1 MKDSEIFN
9 DSLDFNDSDD
19 NNNNKLLFSIEIN
32 LSNEKTQKINI
43 FSNSNPNKI
52 AYDFSIL
59 YNLDFD
65 SHQQLLEKIKYEI
78 SKYNQIKKNN
88 FYKYN
93 YSNNSI
99 KKIRISNNLISYE
112 NNFHTI
118 NNNNNNNKMMKK
130 IENKFKKNSNEKIK
144 KKSKSSSMK
153 NIFDDN
159 IYNRNLLYLKNK
171 NEKIKEIKEQ
181 LDKSQD
187 ELNTFQPK
195 INKISKIA
203 YENRIKN
210 KKQFNNNE
218 IISNYYSYKKEKN
231 KKLFSKL
238 YKNDQIKY
246 SFHPNL
252 KQTYKKNRM
261 LISKSSK
268 NLNYSSRFNLL
279 YDDYKL
285 RQEKIKEKKK
295 LFLNFNEYTFKPEI
309 NKRKKKTNS
318 NSDTFNRLYSYA
330 NIYKA
335 NILKK
340 KNDDKFNQTEKIL
353 YTNLESNKI
362 FYNKIRNNFKKIFN
376 ILDND
381 QDGFISSAYCNT
393 QNLEKDIL
401 NIINVIINTLRKSNV
416 NLGEEEFI
424 QSCFILFDTLNF
436 EEKNK
441 IIKFKENKI
450 PQKTPFE
457 IKNISFTTF
466 EKYYEDLIKHS
477 NNSTIN
483 NNNHIN
489 SNYSINNNNNS
500 INFNN
505 NNSTINDNNN
515 DNNSTINDN
524 INDNK

>member
-1 MKDSEIFN
+1 MKNSN
-9 DSLDFNDSDD
+9 DSFCFNDSD
-19 NNNNKLLFSIEIN
+19 NNNYNLLFSIEIN

-65 SHQQLLEKIKYEI
+65 SHQQLLEKINYEI
-78 SKYNQIKKNN
+78 SKYNEIKKNN
-88 FYKYN
+88 FYN
-93 YSNNSI
+93 NNNNNNSNNNSI
-99 KKIRISNNLISYE
+99 KKIKISNNLISYE
-112 NNFHTI
+112 NNFHSI
-118 NNNNNNNKMMKK
+118 NNNNNNNNNKIIKK
-130 IENKFKKNSNEKIK
+130 FENKLKKNSNEKIK
-144 KKSKSSSMK
+144 NKSKSSSMK
-153 NIFDDN
+153 NIFNDS
-159 IYNRNLLYLKNK
+159 IYKRNLLYLKNK
-171 NEKIKEIKEQ
+171 NEKLKEIKEQ

-195 INKISKIA
+195 INKISKVA
-203 YENRIKN
+203 NENRIKN

-218 IISNYYSYKKEKN
+218 IISNYYDYKKEKN
-231 KKLFSKL
+231 KKLFSKF
-238 YKNDQIKY
+238 YKNNQINY

-252 KQTYKKNRM
+252 NQTNKKNRM

-295 LFLNFNEYTFKPEI
+295 LFLNLNEYTFKPEI
-309 NKRKKKTNS
+309 NKKRKFLTNS

-330 NIYKA
+330 NIYKT

-340 KNDDKFNQTEKIL
+340 KKDDKYNQTEKIL
-353 YTNLESNKI
+353 FTNLKSNKI
-362 FYNKIRNNFKKIFN
+362 FYNKIRNIFKNIFH

-416 NLGEEEFI
+416 YLGEEEFI

-436 EEKNK
+436 EDKNK
-441 IIKFKENKI
+441 IIKFKENKTA
-450 PQKTPFE
+450 KKSPFE
-457 IKNISFTTF
+457 IKNISYTTF
-466 EKYYEDLIKHS
+466 EKYYEDLIRHS

-483 NNNHIN
+483 
-489 SNYSINNNNNS
+489 INNNNN
-500 INFNN
+500 
-505 NNSTINDNNN
+505 NDINNN
-515 DNNSTINDN
+515 DNNENNKNDNNNNDDDN
-524 INDNK
+524 INNNNNN